1 MDKHSNR
8 FVAVN
13 LTDAEWRALRAI
25 TPDPCAWMK
34 TQIQRLLD
42 ESGARSPCG
51 MSRRRRGRPRAS
63 LGSGQRFRHSKA
75 ADRRGQRRAVVAA
88 LCRPKAP
95 KRPPPS
101 EAGGNSLC

>member
-1 MDKHSNR
+1 MDKDSNR

-42 ESGARSPCG
+42 ESGVTPVSPV
-51 MSRRRRGRPRAS
+51 SDDAEE
-63 LGSGQRFRHSKA
+63 
-75 ADRRGQRRAVVAA
+75 
-88 LCRPKAP
+88 
-95 KRPPPS
+95 PS
-101 EAGGNSLC
+101 EWGALTSPGL